1 MIVLTNTAAITAN
14 PRFSKP
20 LYIMDTFIDKEYK
33 IVELRPYHKTKSAK
47 AAVYKLQTCGEV
59 WQPIILKEERLCVKK
74 LC

>member
-1 MIVLTNTAAITAN
+1 
-14 PRFSKP
+14 
-20 LYIMDTFIDKEYK
+20 MDTFIDKEYK
-33 IVELRPYHKTKSAK
+33 IVELRPYHKTKRAK